1 MEILQAEEQHIPGIQ
16 QIYAHHVL
24 HGCATFETDPPDDAT
39 LLARLH
45 NITAAGLPWFVALED
60 GVVLGYCYLSR
71 WRERFAYRFSLEDSV
86 YIDPRL
92 TGRGIGRQLL
102 AQALQWAEQHGYR
115 QMVGVIGNSENSASI
130 ALHRSAGFTVTG
142 TLQSVGFKHGRW
154 LDTVIMQRALGA
166 GDSTLP

>member
-1 MEILQAEEQHIPGIQ
+1 MEILLAEEQHIPAIQ

-24 HGCATFETDPPDDAT
+24 YGCATFETDPPDEAT
-39 LLARLH
+39 LLARLQKI
-45 NITAAGLPWFVALED
+45 NAAGLPWFVAIED

-86 YIDPRL
+86 YIDQRY
-92 TGRGIGRQLL
+92 TGRGIGRKLL
-102 AQALQWAEQHGYR
+102 AQALSWAEQQGYR
-115 QMVGVIGNSENSASI
+115 QMVGVVGNSENDASI

-142 TLQSVGFKHGRW
+142 TLRSVGFKHGRW
-154 LDTVIMQRALGA
+154 LDTVIMQRQLGA